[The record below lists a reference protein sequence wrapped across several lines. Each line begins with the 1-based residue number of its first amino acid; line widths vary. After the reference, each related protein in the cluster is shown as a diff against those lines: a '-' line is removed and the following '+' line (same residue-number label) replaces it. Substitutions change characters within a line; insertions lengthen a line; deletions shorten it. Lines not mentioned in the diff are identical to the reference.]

1 MSVMCVKF
9 TVKCK
14 IMHSK
19 TFIEQGP
26 NSLNLIVC
34 GVCHHLLIYSWKWK
48 VKLQTAFG
56 DWSFSTDFAVRIL
69 LRAQSVS
76 IK

>member
-34 GVCHHLLIYSWKWK
+34 GVCHHLLIYSWK
-48 VKLQTAFG
+48 
-56 DWSFSTDFAVRIL
+56 
-69 LRAQSVS
+69 
-76 IK
+76 